1 MGSACCSA
9 ASAHGIRA
17 RTSRSTLTLG
27 YSNSPVLTTCIA
39 LTGQG
44 VDSVDALR
52 DCCSDSEIRDPARDR
67 TATSK
72 LVTPGVSRLLHFR
85 NVQ

>member
-1 MGSACCSA
+1 M
-9 ASAHGIRA
+9 
-17 RTSRSTLTLG
+17 
-27 YSNSPVLTTCIA
+27 
-39 LTGQG
+39 TGQG